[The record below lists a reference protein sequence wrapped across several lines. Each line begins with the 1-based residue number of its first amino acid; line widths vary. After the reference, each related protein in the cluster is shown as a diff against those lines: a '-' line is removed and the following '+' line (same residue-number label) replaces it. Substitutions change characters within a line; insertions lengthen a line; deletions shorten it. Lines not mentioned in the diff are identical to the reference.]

1 MQMRVILASSSP
13 RRKELMNMLGIPYE
27 VISYDHD
34 EVLNKEK
41 TVYEQCMDISY
52 QKGKIVYDSFNEDV
66 VVISSDT
73 IVVLDNE
80 IYGKPIDRLDAYKM
94 LVKLQ
99 GKTHEVVSALTVFY
113 RKGDKEVVKNIYE
126 KALVTVDSMSDDEI
140 NSWIDTGKA
149 FGKAGAY
156 AIQEEYGR
164 FIKKI
169 DGDYYTIVG
178 LPINKLYNILKELE
192 VYDGL

>member
-1 MQMRVILASSSP
+1 MRVVLASSSP
-13 RRKELMNMLGIPYE
+13 RRKELMNMLGIPYD
-27 VISYDHD
+27 VVSFDHD
-34 EVLNKEK
+34 EVLNKDK
-41 TVYEQCMDISY
+41 TVYEQCMDIAY
-52 QKGKIVYDSFNEDV
+52 QKGKIVFDSFDEDI

-73 IVVLDNE
+73 IVVLDNV
-80 IYGKPIDRLDAYKM
+80 IYGKPIDREDAFNM
-94 LVKLQ
+94 LKKIQ
-99 GKTHEVVSALTVFY
+99 GTTHEVVTALTVFS
-113 RKGDKEVVKNIYE
+113 RKNGEEKVQETYE
-126 KALVTVDSMSDDEI
+126 KALVTVDNMSDSEI

-178 LPINKLYNILKELE
+178 LPLNKLYNILKDLE
-192 VYDGL
+192 VYDGI

>member
-1 MQMRVILASSSP
+1 MRVVLASSSP
-13 RRKELMNMLGIPYE
+13 RRKELMNMLGIPYD
-27 VISYDHD
+27 VVSFDHD

-41 TVYEQCMDISY
+41 TVYEQCMDIAY
-52 QKGKIVYDSFNEDV
+52 QKGKVVFDSFDEDI

-73 IVVLDNE
+73 IVVLDNV
-80 IYGKPIDRLDAYKM
+80 IYGKPVDRQDAYNM
-94 LVKLQ
+94 LKKIQ
-99 GKTHEVVSALTVFY
+99 GTTHEVVSALTVFC
-113 RKGDKEVVKNIYE
+113 RKNGEVTINKTYE
-126 KALVTVDSMSDDEI
+126 KALVTVDKMNDLEI

-178 LPINKLYNILKELE
+178 LPLNTLYNILKDLE
-192 VYDGL
+192 VYDGI

>member
-1 MQMRVILASSSP
+1 MRVALASSSP
-13 RRKELMNMLGIPYE
+13 RRKELMNMLGIPYD
-27 VISYDHD
+27 VVSFDHD
-34 EVLNKEK
+34 EVLNKDK
-41 TVYEQCMDISY
+41 TVYEQCMDIAY
-52 QKGKIVYDSFNEDV
+52 QKGKIVFDSFDEDI

-73 IVVLDNE
+73 IVVLDNV
-80 IYGKPIDRLDAYKM
+80 IYGKPVDRQDAYNM
-94 LVKLQ
+94 LKKIQ
-99 GKTHEVVSALTVFY
+99 GTTHEVVSALTVFC
-113 RKGDKEVVKNIYE
+113 RKNGEVTINKTYE
-126 KALVTVDSMSDDEI
+126 KALVTVDKMNDLEI

-178 LPINKLYNILKELE
+178 LPLNTLYNILKDLE
-192 VYDGL
+192 VYDGI

>member
-1 MQMRVILASSSP
+1 MRIILASSSP
-13 RRKELMNMLGIPYE
+13 RRKELMNMLGITYE
-27 VISYDHD
+27 VISFDHD

-41 TVYEQCMDISY
+41 TVYEQCMDISF

-66 VVISSDT
+66 IVISSDT
-73 IVVLDNE
+73 IVVLDDI
-80 IYGKPIDRLDAYKM
+80 IYGKPIDRNDAYNM
-94 LVKLQ
+94 ISKLQ
-99 GKTHEVVSALTVFY
+99 GRDHEVVSALTVFSRINGIEKITETY
-113 RKGDKEVVKNIYE
+113 DKTI
-126 KALVTVDSMSDDEI
+126 VTVDSMNDSEI

-156 AIQEEYGR
+156 AIQEEFGR

-169 DGDYYTIVG
+169 DGDYCTIVG
-178 LPINKLYNILKELE
+178 LPVNKLYNILKDLE

>member
-1 MQMRVILASSSP
+1 MRVILASSSP
-13 RRKELMNMLGIPYE
+13 RRKELMNILSIPYE

-41 TVYEQCMDISY
+41 SVYEQCMDIAY
-52 QKGKIVYDSFNEDV
+52 QKGKIVYDSFLEDI

-73 IVVLDNE
+73 IVVVDGV
-80 IYGKPIDRLDAYKM
+80 IYGKPIDREDAFNMISKIR
-94 LVKLQ
+94 
-99 GKTHEVVSALTVFY
+99 GRDHEVVSALTVFC
-113 RKGDKEVVKNIYE
+113 RKNGKDTIRETYDKAI
-126 KALVTVDSMSDDEI
+126 VTVDNMTDNEI
-140 NSWIDTGKA
+140 NAWIDTGRA

-156 AIQEEYGR
+156 AIQEEFGR

-178 LPINKLYNILKELE
+178 LPLNKLYNILKDLE
-192 VYDGL
+192 VYDGLQ

>member
-1 MQMRVILASSSP
+1 MRVVLASSSP
-13 RRKELMNMLGIPYE
+13 RRKELMNMLGIPYD
-27 VISYDHD
+27 VVSFDHD
-34 EVLNKEK
+34 EVLNKDK
-41 TVYEQCMDISY
+41 TVYEQCMDIAY
-52 QKGKIVYDSFNEDV
+52 QKGKIVFDSFDEDI

-73 IVVLDNE
+73 IVVLDNA
-80 IYGKPIDRLDAYKM
+80 IYGKPVDRQDAYNM
-94 LVKLQ
+94 LKKIQ
-99 GKTHEVVSALTVFY
+99 GTTHEVVSALTVFC
-113 RKGDKEVVKNIYE
+113 RKNGEVTVNKTYE
-126 KALVTVDSMSDDEI
+126 KALVTVDKMNDLEI

-178 LPINKLYNILKELE
+178 LPLNTLYNILKDLE
-192 VYDGL
+192 VYDGI

>member
-1 MQMRVILASSSP
+1 MRIILASSSP
-13 RRKELMNMLGIPYE
+13 RRKELMNMLGIPYD
-27 VISYDHD
+27 VVSFDHD
-34 EVLNKEK
+34 EVLNKDK
-41 TVYEQCMDISY
+41 TVYEQCMDIAY
-52 QKGKIVYDSFNEDV
+52 QKGKIVFDSFDEDI

-73 IVVLDNE
+73 IVVLDNV
-80 IYGKPIDRLDAYKM
+80 IYGKPVDRQDAYNM
-94 LVKLQ
+94 LKKIQ
-99 GKTHEVVSALTVFY
+99 GTTHEVVSALTVFC
-113 RKGDKEVVKNIYE
+113 RKNGEVTINKTYE
-126 KALVTVDSMSDDEI
+126 KALVTVDKMNDLEI

-178 LPINKLYNILKELE
+178 LPLNTLYNILKDLE
-192 VYDGL
+192 VYDGI

>member
-1 MQMRVILASSSP
+1 MRVVLASSSP
-13 RRKELMNMLGIPYE
+13 RRKELMNMLGIPYD
-27 VISYDHD
+27 VVSFDHD
-34 EVLNKEK
+34 EVLNKDK
-41 TVYEQCMDISY
+41 TVYEQCMDIAY
-52 QKGKIVYDSFNEDV
+52 QKGKIVFDSFNEDI

-73 IVVLDNE
+73 IVVLDNV
-80 IYGKPIDRLDAYKM
+80 IYGKPIDRQDAFDM
-94 LVKLQ
+94 LKKIQ
-99 GKTHEVVSALTVFY
+99 GTTHEVVSALTVFC
-113 RKGDKEVVKNIYE
+113 RKKGKVTVNKTYE
-126 KALVTVDSMSDDEI
+126 KALVTVDKMSDLEI

-178 LPINKLYNILKELE
+178 LPLNTLYNILKDLE
-192 VYDGL
+192 VYDGI

>member
-1 MQMRVILASSSP
+1 MRVVLASSSP
-13 RRKELMNMLGIPYE
+13 RRKELMNMLGLQYD
-27 VISYDHD
+27 VVSFDHD

-41 TVYEQCMDISY
+41 TVYEQCMDIAY
-52 QKGKIVYDSFNEDV
+52 QKGKVVFDSFDEDI

-73 IVVLDNE
+73 IVVLDNV
-80 IYGKPIDRLDAYKM
+80 IYGKPIDREDAYNM
-94 LVKLQ
+94 LKKIQ
-99 GKTHEVVSALTVFY
+99 GTTHEVVSALTVFC
-113 RKGDKEVVKNIYE
+113 RKNGKESINETYE
-126 KALVTVDSMSDDEI
+126 KALVTVDEMNDSEI

-178 LPINKLYNILKELE
+178 LPLNKLYNILKDLE
-192 VYDGL
+192 VYDGI

>member
-1 MQMRVILASSSP
+1 MRVVLASSSP
-13 RRKELMNMLGIPYE
+13 RRKELMNMLGIPYD
-27 VISYDHD
+27 VVSFDHD
-34 EVLNKEK
+34 EVLNKDK
-41 TVYEQCMDISY
+41 TVYEQCMDIAY
-52 QKGKIVYDSFNEDV
+52 QKGKIVFDSFDEDI

-73 IVVLDNE
+73 IVVLDNV
-80 IYGKPIDRLDAYKM
+80 IYGKPVDRQDAYNM
-94 LVKLQ
+94 LKKIQ
-99 GKTHEVVSALTVFY
+99 GTTHEVVSALTVFC
-113 RKGDKEVVKNIYE
+113 RKNGEVTINKTYE
-126 KALVTVDSMSDDEI
+126 KALVTVDKMNDLEI

-178 LPINKLYNILKELE
+178 LPLNTLYNILKDLE
-192 VYDGL
+192 VYDGI

>member
-1 MQMRVILASSSP
+1 
-13 RRKELMNMLGIPYE
+13 MNMLGITYE
-27 VISYDHD
+27 VISFDHD

-41 TVYEQCMDISY
+41 TVYEQCMDISF

-66 VVISSDT
+66 IVISSDT
-73 IVVLDNE
+73 IVVLDDI
-80 IYGKPIDRLDAYKM
+80 IYGKPIDRNDAYNM
-94 LVKLQ
+94 ISKLQ
-99 GKTHEVVSALTVFY
+99 GRDHEVVSALTVFSRINGIEKITETY
-113 RKGDKEVVKNIYE
+113 DKTI
-126 KALVTVDSMSDDEI
+126 VTVDSMNDSEI

-156 AIQEEYGR
+156 AIQEEFGR

-169 DGDYYTIVG
+169 EGDYCTIVG
-178 LPINKLYNILKELE
+178 LPVNKLYNILKDLE

>member
-1 MQMRVILASSSP
+1 MRVVLASSSP
-13 RRKELMNMLGIPYE
+13 RRKELMNMLGIPYD
-27 VISYDHD
+27 VVSFDHD
-34 EVLNKEK
+34 EVLNKDK
-41 TVYEQCMDISY
+41 TVYEQCMDIAY
-52 QKGKIVYDSFNEDV
+52 QKGKIVFDSFNEDI

-73 IVVLDNE
+73 IVVLDNV
-80 IYGKPIDRLDAYKM
+80 IYGKPIDRQDAFDM
-94 LVKLQ
+94 LKKIQ
-99 GKTHEVVSALTVFY
+99 GTTHEVVSALTVFC
-113 RKGDKEVVKNIYE
+113 RKNGKVTVNKTYE
-126 KALVTVDSMSDDEI
+126 KALVTVDKMSDSEI

-178 LPINKLYNILKELE
+178 LPLNTLYNILKDLE
-192 VYDGL
+192 VYDKI

>member
-1 MQMRVILASSSP
+1 MRIILASSSP
-13 RRKELMNMLGIPYE
+13 RRKELMNMLGITYE
-27 VISYDHD
+27 VISFDHD

-52 QKGKIVYDSFNEDV
+52 HKGKIVYDSFNEDV
-66 VVISSDT
+66 IVISSDT
-73 IVVLDNE
+73 IVVLDDI
-80 IYGKPIDRLDAYKM
+80 IYGKPIDRNDAYNM
-94 LVKLQ
+94 ISKLQ
-99 GKTHEVVSALTVFY
+99 GRDHEVVSALTVFSRINGIEKITETY
-113 RKGDKEVVKNIYE
+113 DKTI
-126 KALVTVDSMSDDEI
+126 VTVDSMNDSEI

-156 AIQEEYGR
+156 AIQEEFGR

-169 DGDYYTIVG
+169 DGDYCTIVG
-178 LPINKLYNILKELE
+178 LPVNKLYNILKDLE

>member
-1 MQMRVILASSSP
+1 MRIILASSSP
-13 RRKELMNMLGIPYE
+13 RRKELMNMLGITYE
-27 VISYDHD
+27 VISFDHD

-41 TVYEQCMDISY
+41 TVYEQCMDISF

-66 VVISSDT
+66 IVISSDT
-73 IVVLDNE
+73 IVVLDDI
-80 IYGKPIDRLDAYKM
+80 IYGKPIDRNDAYNM
-94 LVKLQ
+94 ISKLQ
-99 GKTHEVVSALTVFY
+99 GRDHEVVSALTVFSRINGIEKITETY
-113 RKGDKEVVKNIYE
+113 DKTI
-126 KALVTVDSMSDDEI
+126 VTVDSMNDSEI

-156 AIQEEYGR
+156 AIQEEFGR

-169 DGDYYTIVG
+169 EGDYCTIVG
-178 LPINKLYNILKELE
+178 LPVNKLYNILKDLE

>member
-1 MQMRVILASSSP
+1 MRVILASSSP
-13 RRKELMNMLGIPYE
+13 RRKDLMDILNIPYE
-27 VISYDHD
+27 IISFDHD
-34 EVLNKEK
+34 EILNKDK
-41 TVYEQCMDISY
+41 TVYEQCMDIAY
-52 QKGKIVYDSFNEDV
+52 QKGKIVYDSFNEDII
-66 VVISSDT
+66 VISSDT
-73 IVVLDNE
+73 IVVLDGV
-80 IYGKPIDRLDAYKM
+80 IYGKPIDREDAYRM
-94 LVKLQ
+94 LSNIQ
-99 GKTHEVVSALTVFY
+99 GTNHEVVTALTVFS
-113 RKGDKEVVKNIYE
+113 RINGIEKVHELYE
-126 KALVTVDSMSDDEI
+126 KAIVTVDKMTDDEI

-178 LPINKLYNILKELE
+178 LPISKLYNILKELE

>member
-1 MQMRVILASSSP
+1 MRIILASSSP
-13 RRKELMNMLGIPYE
+13 RRKELMNMLGLPFE

-34 EVLNKEK
+34 EILNKEK
-41 TVYEQCMDISY
+41 SVYEQCMDIAY
-52 QKGKIVYDSFNEDV
+52 QKGKVVYDSFSDDII
-66 VVISSDT
+66 VISSDT
-73 IVVLDNE
+73 IVVYDGI
-80 IYGKPIDRLDAYKM
+80 IYGKPIDREDAYKM
-94 LVKLQ
+94 LFNIQ
-99 GKTHEVVSALTVFY
+99 GSDHEVVTALTVFS
-113 RKGDKEVVKNIYE
+113 RINGVEKVHELYE
-126 KALVTVDSMSDDEI
+126 KAIVTVDEMTDNEI

-178 LPINKLYNILKELE
+178 LPINRLYNILKELE